1 MNHPQPSQPTSASEN
16 RLLPSRQPERVAI
29 IGAACRFPGAN
40 SLQALRNLL
49 LEEREAVDQIAIDR
63 GAIAADGVSR
73 AGLIDPPDGFDPP
86 FFGIAQ
92 REANQMDPQQRLVM
106 ELAVEALESAGIPRA
121 SLAGSRT
128 GVYIGISTFD
138 YSRLQMNE
146 GQDLDLYAGTGN
158 AFSIVANR
166 LSYFLNL
173 AGPSLAVDTA
183 CSSSLTAAHLAVRA
197 LRAGEIDLA
206 IVGGV
211 NLLLAPDLMKVFAGA
226 KMLSPDGRCKT
237 FDAAADGY
245 VRGEG
250 AGIVILK
257 RASQLQPESERALAL
272 IAGSAVNQDGR
283 TNGLTAPSGPAQVG
297 VIRDA
302 LADAGLLP
310 ADIDAVELH
319 GTGTPLGDP
328 IEAQALGEVF
338 AADREQP
345 LAVGSVKT
353 NIGHLE
359 AAAGIAGLLKGVI
372 ALREAK
378 LPSSL
383 NFRQANPDIDLAR
396 LKLAV
401 ASAPVALPSARR
413 PARIGVSSFGFGG
426 TNAHLILETAPAQPP
441 RTAHADD
448 AASWLLPLSAASA
461 DALRAQA
468 AQYAALL
475 ERSGGAALADIV
487 HTAARHRDHMDHRL
501 AAHGDRG
508 QLIAALRAAAGG
520 QTHPGLSLGRRPA
533 AGARKLAL
541 HGAAPELRAALAQ
554 AGIAA
559 DAELESSSPEAW
571 QQQLPGRW
579 DILAPS
585 HGEAA
590 ALPERLRPL
599 AAPADAMAALGLLYA
614 YGHELDWQRIQ
625 PAGALAELPAYPWQR
640 RRCWYGDQGLAA
652 RVTDRPRHLFAL
664 AAASAEALSSQAA
677 QALQDCA
684 QLPPD
689 ALADFCHAAN
699 AGLAKQPWR
708 ASVGAADS
716 EELRRGLQQ
725 LAARPQPAPAP
736 AAEPG
741 VVFLLT
747 GQGSAL
753 AGAGA
758 ELYAS
763 QPRFRD
769 AIEHCSA
776 LLKPVLDVSL
786 SRLLFDRVRG
796 DALLQNTCYA
806 QPAWVALSW
815 SLAQLW
821 ADWGVRPAA
830 LLGHSLG
837 EYTAAALS
845 GMASI
850 EQILPLVAARGALMQ
865 ETAGAAGMVAVKASA
880 EQLREL
886 VAAHAGSLALAADN
900 GPASCVL
907 SGASDALAQA
917 LKALDAQGIRWR
929 TLDVS
934 TAFHSPLL
942 DPVLERMAGLAAPI
956 DWQPG
961 TVPVISNLNGL
972 AHAAAP
978 DAAYWAAHA
987 RGTVQFRQGVQTLLA
1002 QGHRLFLELGP
1013 RPTLSALGR
1022 AASGELA
1029 VNWLSSLDGAGNDWQ
1044 AMLDS
1049 AGALHNAGI
1058 NLDWNRF
1065 DQPYRRRALPAP
1077 AARSSIPSSL
1087 EPSMPQVNSSLDPRS
1102 NPSTSD
1108 DHVRQVRADLVRQI
1122 AKALGESEADL
1133 QTDRLFIEMGADSV
1147 MLAEAMR
1154 GIQASYGVKIS
1165 ARQLLNE
1172 LNTID
1177 RLSVHLAEQTAPQ
1190 AAPAAAAPAP
1200 AIALP
1205 AHAAAGDMNA
1215 LFQQQLNLVQQ
1226 VIHSQLAA
1234 LGGAPQAAPAPIR
1247 PVAAAIAAL
1256 PAAPSSIPAA
1266 KAAPAR
1272 AAGSAQSQQQAAHFA
1287 AFSQAYIARTAT
1299 SKRLADER
1307 RQRLADVRASA
1318 GFRPTLKEIVYP
1330 LTGNRADGARVWDV
1344 DGNEYIDI
1352 SMDFGVNIFGHGAP
1366 FLKAALHEQA
1376 ENSLALGTRST
1387 LAGEVSTMLC
1397 EMTGMDRVLFCQSG
1411 SESLMTALRLARLL
1425 RDRSR
1430 VAVFRKSYH
1439 GHFDGLLGDR
1449 SAIGDATE
1457 PVAPGILPNF
1467 VADLLMLDYCDDAA
1481 LQAIEANADQL
1492 AAVLVEPIQSRVLD
1506 AQPREFLHKLREV
1519 TRRHGILLIFDE
1531 MITGFRC
1538 APGGAQEVFG
1548 VEADLVTYGK
1558 TIGGGVPMAALAAR
1572 GSLLDGIDGG
1582 IWRFGDDSAPDAGT
1596 TFFAGTFNNHPLGL
1610 AMAHAVLKEL
1620 KQRGPAFQQSLT
1632 ERTRQLTERL
1642 NQYFQAEKLP
1652 LSMIHFGSVFR
1663 FKHAGNLDLFY
1674 YHLLHRGLF
1683 VWEGRNCFLC
1693 DAHGQQEIDFIVDSV
1708 IDSVEAL
1715 RAGGYLPARP
1725 AGAGLAAG
1733 EAPLSDTQRQIWLA
1747 SQLDASGAA
1756 AYCETVA
1763 LELGGRIEAAALQ
1776 RALAEL
1782 SARHEALRTTVHGD
1796 KGIQRVHAE
1805 LAIPLTLGEG
1815 GDGADW
1821 LRAFSAAPFALE
1833 SAGPLQAGLFQHADG
1848 KPVLALRAHHIL
1860 IDGWS
1865 LALILEELSAL
1876 LDPAGR
1882 AALEAAQPFRRQ
1894 LEWLLSARDEQAEA
1908 FWSQRL
1914 ADAPEALPLPR
1925 ANAGDDGQQARWQ
1938 GERLRLPVPA
1948 GTADALTQLAVRQKA
1963 TLFTTTL
1970 SLTLALFHTLFDR
1983 DDILLGVPTHGRL
1996 DGLERMVGQAAQIMP
2011 LRSRL
2016 APGARFEQLLET
2028 VDFELEAM
2036 SDHQAYPLARL
2047 LEPVLAGGERPGALT
2062 VTFNLDRVR
2071 QSDFA
2076 GLPVTLLDA
2085 PVSGVKFDLAI
2096 NLMQTPKGWLLDLD
2110 YQSRRYRRE
2119 DIQRLAERWLD
2130 WAARVAADPAVELE
2144 RANPLPAAEL
2154 QQVLRGFNA
2163 TANGKTALPV
2173 PQRIARQAAL
2183 TPDAIAVTADG
2194 RHIDYRTLDL
2204 AARTIASE
2212 LVNHG
2217 AGPEKIVAVMLPRS
2231 AELVA
2236 SLLGIFYTGAA
2247 YMPIDPDEPALRREE
2262 IFAETQ
2268 PIALVTDAAI
2278 ASRLAADCPAIIV
2291 ESPEELAAG
2300 WPSTADAWV
2309 NPAPVEAGDLA
2320 YVIYTSGSTNKPK
2333 GVLCTHGGLANLME
2347 WTTERFPL
2355 DAADAV
2361 LQKAPYTFD
2370 ISLWELCWPLL
2381 TGARLVVAPPETHRD
2396 PDYLA
2401 RLIAAE
2407 RVTAAQFV
2415 PAMLEAFAATPA
2427 ARECR
2432 SLRHLFAG
2440 GEALLPSQCIA
2451 VRELGLPGLELHNLY
2466 GPTEATILVTH
2477 YTLRAGGRG
2486 AVPIGYPIANTS
2498 LRIVDSRGRPVG
2510 VGIEGDLLIGGVQ
2523 LARGY
2528 LNRPEQNAAA
2538 FIETVADDGA
2548 PLRLYRSGDRARWL
2562 DDGAVEYL
2570 GRVDNQVKLRGLR
2583 IEIGEIEH
2591 ALRAHP
2597 AIQEAVVDLRGD
2609 SAATQRLLA
2618 WIVPRQQEEALPAG
2632 DWQQALRE
2640 YLAQRLPIYM
2650 IPAQFAALAALP
2662 LSRHG
2667 KIDRGALIEPR
2678 PDAGAAQAPRNPVEA
2693 ELLDYAR
2700 QNLALE
2706 MAGVEDN
2713 FFVAGGQSLAAAQLV
2728 TWAQQRFGARLAL
2741 KDFLLKPTLAQL
2753 AQLISQASP
2762 AAADDEGGLRSRERR
2777 RVRRDQ
2783 IENETLGGADK

>member
-1 MNHPQPSQPTSASEN
+1 MNHPQPSQSTNASEN
-16 RLLPSRQPERVAI
+16 CSAPSRQPERVAI

-40 SLQALRNLL
+40 NLQSLKALL

-173 AGPSLAVDTA
+173 SGPSLAVDTA
-183 CSSSLTAAHLAVRA
+183 CSSSLTATHLAIRA

-206 IVGGV
+206 IAGGV

-250 AGIVILK
+250 AGIVVLK
-257 RASQLQPESERALAL
+257 RASQLQPERERALAL

-302 LADAGLLP
+302 LADAGLRP

-338 AADREQP
+338 AADREQA
-345 LAVGSVKT
+345 LAVGSIKT

-372 ALREAK
+372 ALREET
-378 LPSSL
+378 LPRSL
-383 NFRQANPDIDLAR
+383 NFHQANPDIDLDR

-401 ASAPVALPSARR
+401 AGAPVPLPSARR

-426 TNAHLILETAPAQPP
+426 TNAHLILEAAPAQAP
-441 RTAHADD
+441 R
-448 AASWLLPLSAASA
+448 AAEAEHGAGWLLPLSAASA
-461 DALRAQA
+461 EALRAQA

-475 ERSGGAALADIV
+475 ERDDGASLADIV
-487 HTAARHRDHMDHRL
+487 HTASLRRDHMDHRL
-501 AAHGDRG
+501 AACGDRAAMA
-508 QLIAALRAAAGG
+508 AALRAAATGR
-520 QTHPGLSLGRRPA
+520 THPGLSLGRRPA

-541 HGAAPELRAALAQ
+541 HGGSPALRAALAD
-554 AGIAA
+554 AGVAA
-559 DAELESSSPEAW
+559 DTELDGPSDAW
-571 QQQLPGRW
+571 QQQLQGRW
-579 DILAPS
+579 DILTT
-585 HGEAA
+585 GLDDAA
-590 ALPERLRPL
+590 ALPERLRLL
-599 AAPADAMAALGLLYA
+599 AAPAEAVAALGLLYT

-625 PAGALAELPAYPWQR
+625 PTGALTELPAYPWQR

-652 RVTDRPRHLFAL
+652 RITDRPRHLLAL
-664 AAASAEALSSQAA
+664 AAASAETLTA
-677 QALQDCA
+677 QAEQALRDGA

-699 AGLAKQPWR
+699 AKLAGQPWR
-708 ASVGAADS
+708 ASVGAADPD
-716 EELRRGLQQ
+716 ELRRGLQQ
-725 LAARPQPAPAP
+725 LAAKPQAAPAP
-736 AAEPG
+736 AAAPG

-763 QPRFRD
+763 QPTFRD

-776 LLKPVLDVSL
+776 LLRPVLDVSL
-786 SRLLFDRVRG
+786 SRLLFDRSRG
-796 DALLQNTCYA
+796 DALLQNTRYA

-845 GMASI
+845 GMATI

-865 ETAGAAGMVAVKASA
+865 VTAGAAGMMAVKASA

-886 VAAHAGSLALAADN
+886 VATHAGSLALAADN

-917 LKALDAQGIRWR
+917 KQTLDAQGMRWR
-929 TLDVS
+929 MLDVS

-942 DPVLERMAGLAAPI
+942 DPVLARMAALAAPI
-956 DWQPG
+956 DWQTG
-961 TVPVISNLNGL
+961 SVPVISNLSGL
-972 AHAAAP
+972 PHIAAP
-978 DAAYWAAHA
+978 EGAYWAAHA

-1002 QGHRLFLELGP
+1002 QGHKLFLELGP

-1022 AASGELA
+1022 GAGGELD
-1029 VNWLSSLDGAGNDWQ
+1029 VSWLSSLDGAGNDWQ

-1049 AGALHNAGI
+1049 AGALHNAGVD
-1058 NLDWNRF
+1058 LDWTRF
-1065 DQPYRRRALPAP
+1065 DQPYRRRALSASATSFP
-1077 AARSSIPSSL
+1077 IPSSL
-1087 EPSMPQVNSSLDPRS
+1087 EPAMPHVNSPLDL
-1102 NPSTSD
+1102 PSTAQAASD
-1108 DHVRQVRADLVRQI
+1108 ERVRQVRADLVRQI

-1190 AAPAAAAPAP
+1190 PAQAPLAAAPAP
-1200 AIALP
+1200 AIVP
-1205 AHAAAGDMNA
+1205 TAHAMSGDVNA

-1226 VIHSQLAA
+1226 VISGQLAA
-1234 LGGAPQAAPAPIR
+1234 LGGVPQAVPAPVR

-1256 PAAPSSIPAA
+1256 PAAAGHAPSA

-1272 AAGSAQSQQQAAHFA
+1272 AAGSSQQQAAHFA

-1307 RQRLADVRASA
+1307 RERLADVRASA

-1376 ENSLALGTRST
+1376 DNSLALGTRST

-1449 SAIGDATE
+1449 SAVGDATE

-1467 VADLLMLDYCDDAA
+1467 VSDLLMLDYCDDSA

-1492 AAVLVEPIQSRVLD
+1492 AAVLVEPMQSRVLD

-1582 IWRFGDDSAPDAGT
+1582 IWRFGDDSAPDATT

-1632 ERTRQLTERL
+1632 DRTRQLTERL
-1642 NQYFQAEKLP
+1642 NQYFQDEKLP

-1693 DAHGQQEIDFIVDSV
+1693 DAHGQQEIDFIVDKV
-1708 IDSVEAL
+1708 IDSIEAL

-1747 SQLDASGAA
+1747 SQLDDSGAA

-1763 LELGGRIEAAALQ
+1763 LELGGAIAPAQLE

-1805 LAIPLTLGEG
+1805 LAIPLTLDQGDD
-1815 GDGADW
+1815 GDGW
-1821 LRAFSAAPFALE
+1821 LRAFAAAPFPLE
-1833 SAGPLQAGLFQHADG
+1833 SGGPLQAGLFQQADG

-1865 LALILEELSAL
+1865 LALVLEELGAL

-1882 AALEAAQPFRRQ
+1882 SALEAAQPFRRQ
-1894 LEWLLSARDEQAEA
+1894 LEWLLSARDDQAEA
-1908 FWSQRL
+1908 FWGQRL

-1925 ANAGDDGQQARWQ
+1925 ASAADDGQQARWQ
-1938 GERLRLPVPA
+1938 GERLRLPVPDDIA
-1948 GTADALTQLAVRQKA
+1948 NALTQLAVRQKA

-1970 SLTLALFHTLFDR
+1970 SLTLALFHALFDR

-2016 APGARFEQLLET
+2016 APGARFEQLLEA
-2028 VDFELEAM
+2028 VDTELEAM
-2036 SDHQAYPLARL
+2036 SEHQAYPLARL

-2071 QSDFA
+2071 QSEFA

-2096 NLMQTPKGWLLDLD
+2096 NLMQTPKGWLLDMD

-2119 DIQRLAERWLD
+2119 DIERLAGRWLD

-2154 QQVLRGFNA
+2154 RQVLHGFNA
-2163 TANGKTALPV
+2163 TANDKAALPV

-2236 SLLGIFYTGAA
+2236 TLLGIFYTGAA
-2247 YMPIDPDEPALRREE
+2247 YMPIDPDEPTLRREE

-2278 ASRLAADCPAIIV
+2278 ASRLAVGCPAIIV

-2333 GVLCTHGGLANLME
+2333 GVLCTHGGLANLMQ

-2355 DAADAV
+2355 DASDAV

-2381 TGARLVVAPPETHRD
+2381 AGARLVVAPPETHRD

-2407 RVTAAQFV
+2407 QVTAAQFV

-2440 GEALLPSQCIA
+2440 GEALLPSQCAA
-2451 VRELGLPGLELHNLY
+2451 VRELGLPALELHNLY
-2466 GPTEATILVTH
+2466 GPTETTILVTH
-2477 YTLRAGGRG
+2477 CQLRADELGP
-2486 AVPIGYPIANTS
+2486 VPIGYPVANTAI
-2498 LRIVDSRGRPVG
+2498 RIVDSRGRPVG
-2510 VGIEGDLLIGGVQ
+2510 VGVEGDLLIGGAQ

-2538 FIETVADDGA
+2538 FIETVAGDGA
-2548 PLRLYRSGDRARWL
+2548 PQRLYRSGDRARWL

-2570 GRVDNQVKLRGLR
+2570 GRVDNQIKLRGLR

-2618 WIVPRQQEEALPAG
+2618 WIVPRQQAEVLQAG

-2678 PDAGAAQAPRNPVEA
+2678 PDAGAVQAPRTPVEA

-2700 QNLALE
+2700 QTLALE

-2728 TWAQQRFGARLAL
+2728 TWAQQRFSARLAL

-2753 AQLISQASP
+2753 ALLIGQAEP